1 MKKGLKI
8 TGIVLVV
15 ILAIMITIPF
25 LFSGKIETIVKRE
38 ANKMLDAEFDFASLN
53 ISLFKNFPKASITL
67 KDFYVRGIDEFEKD
81 TLASAKELTA
91 TVNIMS
97 LFGDSG
103 FDIDQIILNK
113 GQVKAHILS
122 NGKVN
127 WDILKDSDTKE
138 EITEEVAEETVEKE
152 EGDADGFKLKLRKL
166 AINDLNLVFDDREGD
181 QFASISN
188 FNLIL
193 SGDLSSQK
201 TLLKINAETPTLTY
215 KSGNMILPAISL
227 KTNIDLDADLVNK
240 VFTLQKNELQINA
253 IKTSIDGWVGLLENE
268 GMELDLKLNTSE
280 IGFKEILSLIPAIY
294 TTDFKQIKT
303 DGTATL
309 TAYAKGK
316 MVGENLPA
324 FDITLDI
331 KDASFRYPS
340 LPAGVDQIT
349 VHANVSNPGGSADRT
364 DIKLSP
370 FTFRM
375 ANNPFKIDATVSTP
389 LSDPNF
395 NIKMGGKLD
404 LGKIKEVY
412 PLEDTQLNGNIQ
424 ANLAI
429 AGQMSFIEKEQY
441 EKIQSSGTI
450 EISNMSIESEDS
462 PNIKID
468 KSLLTF
474 SPQFLKLSET
484 TIFLGDND
492 ITLDSQLNNY
502 IGFALKGSTIRG
514 TLNVNSNHLNLNEF
528 MGGDAVAETEND
540 STSFGVIEIPKNIDF
555 NMSANFKEVLFNKMK
570 FNNVKGGIQIK
581 EGKAN
586 MSNLALNTM
595 GGEVI
600 MNGFYSTEKIEH
612 PTINASF
619 ALNQLSFAETYK
631 DLDMIKSLAP
641 LFSSLKG
648 NFSGSMK
655 LVTELNE
662 SMDPVYPTLFANG
675 NLKTQDIS
683 LSEVDIVQKLAKA
696 LKQEE
701 FVNRPIKDLDLDFEI
716 KEGMLETKPFEFNM
730 GDYKL
735 SVGGKTGL
743 DQSIEYNGSLV
754 LPQSVA
760 VKGLD
765 TFSFIIGGTFN
776 SPSFKVDTKS
786 MLKEGGKVL
795 ENKAKE
801 YIGKELGLDSTASM
815 NKDSLEK
822 ELKSKAKEKLKN
834 LFDR

>member
-215 KSGNMILPAISL
+215 KSGNIILPAISL